1 MVDFIFEQNS
11 VLIAGSILVSMVIA
25 IEVGFRVG
33 RGSSEVASE
42 SAHSHIGAIQASLLG
57 VLALLLGF
65 TLSLSLQRFD
75 TRSQAVVDEA
85 NAIGTTSLR
94 AQLLPA
100 SVRAEAVAKVQ
111 LHVDLRIAAA
121 EIDMVHPDQRSKLLS
136 QTNANLDQL
145 WGLAV
150 RAAQE
155 NPSPVTT
162 GLFIQAL
169 NEMIDSFGRRDAAL
183 SRHVPQ
189 PVLLLLFG
197 TFLLTG
203 GVVGYA
209 SGVAGH
215 RPSAATHVLV
225 VLIVILAF
233 VILDLDRP
241 RRGLIRVDQT
251 KLIELKAAL
260 ETSGTQAD
268 LATIAPLI
276 RQESGL

>member
-11 VLIAGSILVSMVIA
+11 VLIAGSVLVSMVAA
-25 IEVGFRVG
+25 IETGFRIG
-33 RGSSEVASE
+33 RRSAEGASASSL
-42 SAHSHIGAIQASLLG
+42 SHVGAIQASLLG

-65 TLSLSLQRFD
+65 TLSLALQRFD

-85 NAIGTTSLR
+85 NAIGTAALR

-100 SVRAEAVAKVQ
+100 SIRGEVVERMRR
-111 LHVDLRIAAA
+111 HVELRIDAGG
-121 EIDMVHPDQRSKLLS
+121 IDMVHPAERSKLLNR
-136 QTNANLDQL
+136 TNENLDQL
-145 WGLAV
+145 WSLAV
-150 RAAQE
+150 VAAQE

-183 SRHVPQ
+183 GRHVPQ

-209 SGVAGH
+209 SGAAGH

-241 RRGLIRVDQT
+241 RRGLIRVDQSS
-251 KLIELKAAL
+251 LIQLSLSVNA
-260 ETSGTQAD
+260 SGSPAD
-268 LATIAPLI
+268 RRSLTPP
-276 RQESGL
+276 ESGQ